1 MAGRPGIYST
11 ATHTEASIGVSTGV
25 VLAASEARVYAL
37 FINDSD
43 TTVYLRF
50 GEAAILNEGIRVNA
64 NGGSWSM
71 SQKSGD
77 LYLGAVNGI
86 SAMASKNLLVLEG
99 TN

>member
-11 ATHTEASIGVSTGV
+11 AAHTEASIGVATGA
-25 VLAASEARVYAL
+25 VLSANEARVYAL

-43 TTVYLRF
+43 TTIFLRF

-64 NGGSWSM
+64 NGGSFEM
-71 SQKSGD
+71 TQQQGN
-77 LYLGAVNGI
+77 LYSGAVNGI
-86 SAMASKNLLVLEG
+86 SSGASKNLTVLEG